1 MIMNKLSTF
10 RTRSV
15 LLKFLGTLIAINSV
29 GAAGQ
34 ERRFQ
39 IEVSIFSNESPEDK
53 SEEFWQPDQF
63 NLVFP
68 EKMRRLDRLTDI
80 LMIDDLHTIN
90 TIEALT
96 ADPTIVPE
104 KSQLMEREEFILTKG
119 PQTRK
124 TNNGFR
130 FFDFSRDDFLQLPPR
145 LSEFRQTNQALER
158 SPDHRLL
165 FHGLWRQVVTSSS
178 QAEPVYVQGGVAYGV
193 QHELQGS
200 LTIHFNE
207 NQDRVIADTNL
218 WLAEFSI
225 VENSEENWE
234 LPLPPKEIADS
245 LNYGTSNPDL
255 NYHPIRIY
263 HMQQDR
269 DMRSNEFHYLDHPAL
284 GVVILVKPYE
294 KPPLAPN
301 NSDL

>member
-1 MIMNKLSTF
+1 MNKLSTF
-10 RTRSV
+10 RTKSV
-15 LLKFLGTLIAINSV
+15 LLKFLGTLITINSV

-34 ERRFQ
+34 ERWFQ
-39 IEVSIFSNESPEDK
+39 IEVSVFSNESPTDR
-53 SEEFWQPDQF
+53 SEEFWQADQL

-68 EKMRRLDRLTDI
+68 EKMRRLDRLIDI
-80 LMIDDLHTIN
+80 LMIDDLHTTN

-96 ADPTIVPE
+96 ADSEIVLE
-104 KSQLMEREEFILTKG
+104 ESKLMEREESILSTR
-119 PQTRK
+119 PQMRK

-145 LSEFRQTNQALER
+145 LSEFQQTNQALER

-178 QAEPVYVQGGVAYGV
+178 QAEPIYVHGGLAYGV

-225 VENSEENWE
+225 VENSEEIWE
-234 LPLPPKEIADS
+234 LPLPPEEFADS
-245 LNYGTSNPDL
+245 LNYGTTNPDL

-263 HMQQDR
+263 HLQQDR

-294 KPPLAPN
+294 KPALAPN
-301 NSDL
+301 NSDF

>member
-1 MIMNKLSTF
+1 MNKLSTF
-10 RTRSV
+10 RTKSV

-34 ERRFQ
+34 ERWFQ
-39 IEVSIFSNESPEDK
+39 IEVSVFSNESPEDK
-53 SEEFWQPDQF
+53 SEEFWQPDQL

-90 TIEALT
+90 TREALT
-96 ADPTIVPE
+96 ADSLIVPE
-104 KSQLMEREEFILTKG
+104 ESNLMEREESTLATR
-119 PQTRK
+119 PQMRK

-145 LSEFRQTNQALER
+145 LSEFQQTNQALER

-178 QAEPVYVQGGVAYGV
+178 QAEPIYVHGGLAYGV

-225 VENSEENWE
+225 VENSEEIWE
-234 LPLPPKEIADS
+234 LPLPPEEFADS
-245 LNYGTSNPDL
+245 LNYGTTNPDL

-263 HMQQDR
+263 HLQQDR

-284 GVVILVKPYE
+284 GAVILVKPYE

-301 NSDL
+301 NSNF

>member
-1 MIMNKLSTF
+1 MIMNELSIF
-10 RTRSV
+10 RAKSV
-15 LLKFLGTLIAINSV
+15 LLKFLGTLIAISPI
-29 GAAGQ
+29 GTMAQ
-34 ERRFQ
+34 ERWFQ
-39 IEVSIFSNESPEDK
+39 IEVSIFSNETDEDK
-53 SEEFWQPDQF
+53 SEEFWQPDQ
-63 NLVFP
+63 LELAFP

-90 TIEALT
+90 NIEALK
-96 ADPTIVPE
+96 ADPMIVPE
-104 KSQLMEREEFILTKG
+104 KPQLMEREESILAMR

-124 TNNGFR
+124 TNSGFR

-145 LSEFRQTNQALER
+145 LSEFQQTNQTLER

-165 FHGLWRQVVTSSS
+165 FHGLWRQVVTNSS
-178 QAEPVYVQGGVAYGV
+178 QAEPVYVQGGLAYGV

-234 LPLPPKEIADS
+234 LPIPPEEIANS
-245 LNYGTSNPDL
+245 LNYGTTNPDL

-294 KPPLAPN
+294 KPPLTPN
-301 NSDL
+301 NSDF

>member
-1 MIMNKLSTF
+1 MNKLSTF

-34 ERRFQ
+34 ERWFQ

-53 SEEFWQPDQF
+53 SEEFWQPDQL

-68 EKMRRLDRLTDI
+68 EKIRRLDRLIDI

-96 ADPTIVPE
+96 AGPTIVPE
-104 KSQLMEREEFILTKG
+104 KSQLMEREESILTTK

-124 TNNGFR
+124 TNNGYR
-130 FFDFSRDDFLQLPPR
+130 FFDFSRDDFLQLPPG

-165 FHGLWRQVVTSSS
+165 FHGLWRQVVASSS
-178 QAEPVYVQGGVAYGV
+178 QAEPVYIQGGLAYGV

-225 VENSEENWE
+225 VENSEETWE
-234 LPLPPKEIADS
+234 LPLPPEEIADS
-245 LNYGTSNPDL
+245 LNYGTTNPDL

-294 KPPLAPN
+294 KPALAPN
-301 NSDL
+301 NSDF